1 VARRGW
7 PGDERLLGNVRHPAT
22 GAAVSFA
29 VAVGPPASVAIAVT
43 CTDAPPA
50 PVAFSL
56 AVRVGVGIAACI
68 PVAIP
73 IGVGPPAPV
82 PLGVSFTVG
91 TSAPAGAC
99 VSAGIPFHAG
109 SSVGRLVSV
118 SIAVADGATVPSSS
132 LVRDGIP
139 DAHRG
144 GFADAIR
151 AAPGAC
157 PSPDRVATTS
167 ADA

>member
-7 PGDERLLGNVRHPAT
+7 PGDERLLGNVRHPVSS
-22 GAAVSFA
+22 AAVSLA
-29 VAVGPPASVAIAVT
+29 VADG
-43 CTDAPPA
+43 PPA

-91 TSAPAGAC
+91 APAPAGAC
-99 VSAGIPFHAG
+99 VSAGIRFPAG

-151 AAPGAC
+151 AAPGAG
-157 PSPDRVATTS
+157 PSPDRVAATS